1 VVDLR
6 FCFVFY
12 NSATYFGLFRLF
24 VSDQSK
30 YPKQTFLKVVM
41 WLFFYL
47 PLSMLKCRRYP
58 SFTVNYLVF
67 IFYFLLIW
75 WVNHSYYLPI
85 LFIFWLVSVPFLRF
99 GSIET
104 PKHAVSILNRNNR
117 NKRLVSDSVET
128 SFGSIFGCFESKL
141 VS

>member
-1 VVDLR
+1 MII
-6 FCFVFY
+6 
-12 NSATYFGLFRLF
+12 
-24 VSDQSK
+24 
-30 YPKQTFLKVVM
+30 FL
-41 WLFFYL
+41 
-47 PLSMLKCRRYP
+47 
-58 SFTVNYLVF
+58 
-67 IFYFLLIW
+67 FYFIDVDMSSVPFIYTIYLTFFANLPGETFIHS
-75 WVNHSYYLPI
+75 HSYYLPI
-85 LFIFWLVSVPFLRF
+85 LCLFRFLFHCF